1 MTVTFAVLLPHETRT
16 NTPNLLNETNC
27 KITLFVS
34 TYDGEISEKKTPI
47 GHSST
52 SREVTDEDRRNRRL
66 HMTVHRVASQDD
78 IIFKTV
84 SDKIGFKIKV
94 KIEPG

>member
-1 MTVTFAVLLPHETRT
+1 MTVTSAILLPHETCT
-16 NTPNLLNETNC
+16 NTTNLLNETNC
-27 KITLFVS
+27 KITLSVN
-34 TYDGEISEKKTPI
+34 TYDGEISENKKPI

-66 HMTVHRVASQDD
+66 HMTVHEVASQDD

-84 SDKIGFKIKV
+84 SDKIGFKIKI
-94 KIEPG
+94 KIEAG